1 MSRTIEENV
10 VVLKFDQED
19 FQSNV
24 EKAVG
29 VLDKLSNAIDK
40 SSSGNSLKSINTAI
54 KNVDFDSMSKG
65 IDNISSKFGVLGAV
79 GQAAISKLTQTTM
92 DKVGSILTSVP
103 NKIFKGGLTR
113 ALNLQQAEYQVK
125 ALGFTWKS
133 TMKSMEGETK
143 DVFTAVD
150 RAVTGTAY
158 SLDQA
163 AMTASQIL
171 ASNPSLSL
179 EDLEMHLKRISGV
192 AAMTG
197 REYSEIGYIFAQ
209 VSGQGR
215 LMGDQLMQLSYK
227 GLNVAAD
234 IAKYLNSNKEA
245 FDKVISKESVSRLQK
260 LGIQS
265 KVTEGQIRE
274 LVSDGVIDFETFSAA
289 TEHYMSSAFGANE
302 LYTGSLANLN
312 AALARLGEKL
322 ETNKIEN
329 LTRIFNALRPLINTI
344 SERLNPV
351 INLINKASDA
361 ITGKFVK
368 AINWVNKALGGVVD
382 NGKADKVSKI
392 IENVSNKTKKSS
404 DTIEKAASKLRLTQ
418 KEYDAVWDIWN
429 YGTYGTGEKRKKSLE
444 DLGMSYKNV
453 QDYINE
459 FYKVGFDKSKVDYEI
474 IDNTK
479 KKNKELKKEG
489 QNLKKTNTA
498 AHTSLKTLEF
508 LNGELTPM
516 QKLLHG
522 ISSALI
528 VVRNGFD
535 SFKIV
540 TKSFFTILK
549 TIGQKLFGS
558 LANKIL
564 SLGDY
569 LVLTSFRFKDFIK
582 EFSTKAIDKFDS
594 TVLPGMIS
602 GLRLFIGWIQKA
614 SDSVVNFFKTNTK
627 LKEAANGFQ
636 NIFSGLFTI
645 IKNIF
650 GNIKGLLNSIK
661 TEDRFSEFREKASG
675 LVDILK
681 KLGTGVLDTVVDGI
695 VALGDAIQ
703 NASKGNALTAIVQLL
718 TKLFD
723 GIKNLGSSVSG
734 AKGSISTFN
743 SLITGTGASLTALG
757 EGINNQPASKGNNT
771 FDKLSEFFKSITEA
785 FNTKNIDGEKIAKI
799 GLYIAGI
806 IGTLKLTKS
815 MTQQG
820 NGVTKSLSGMI
831 DSFAGIFKSF
841 GSIFTSTSTT
851 ITKLG
856 SLFDEIGNLS
866 KTIQTRV
873 KLESFKMIALSV
885 GIIAGAIVAIS
896 LIPAERLM
904 PSVIAVGTLVGLLCG
919 TLIYLTKQSSA
930 LDGPKLQ
937 ALGLSLAG
945 VGAGILLLALACKT
959 FAGINGDNL
968 FKAGAAIV
976 TFMGMMAIVSK
987 AAGSMAKSGF
997 AFIGM
1002 ALAVDILLK
1011 TCLLIAAIP
1020 ETTMIKGALG
1030 VLSLVTILAL
1040 ACRIAGN
1047 NAFNGVGLLGLSA
1060 AVATLIPTII
1070 VLAFLPWPMILK
1082 GVAALDLVLLSLIMS
1097 VKSMDGINAKSL
1109 LSLGVLAGVIAEISM
1124 ALMVLSIIPVK
1135 RLLSAATALS
1145 GVMLAIG
1152 ESTKLAKG
1160 AMKGALGMSAV
1171 MLIVGGM
1178 VIAISKTNPKAAIKI
1193 ASSLSALIL
1202 SLGISMKLLSTI
1214 PDPKGILIA
1223 CGALLAGIASIGLV
1237 IAALYELTKHKLI
1250 SGKIL
1255 DKTATI
1261 TAKIGSVIG
1270 SFFGGINK
1278 GYVDSSS
1285 KKSKSLA
1292 KGLKDFTDS
1301 VVPFV
1306 KSVKDLD
1313 VKDLSKIKDITDAMH
1328 DVFDIGRETVDTS
1341 NFTTFGESLE
1351 PFLNSYKEF
1360 AKSVKKIDEDTVK
1373 KTKLVSDTIKVL
1385 AGIKFSNEGGTLQDF
1400 TGSNNIANFAKEL
1413 SEAIKPLGEFYSSI
1427 QSEGGALSNPPSK
1440 EQIQAITTGFNLLI
1454 KAQNKLPKTNGT
1466 MQQITGEKNLAD
1478 FASKMASMVKPLGE
1492 FYTAIQSEGGALSNP
1507 PSEEQI
1513 QAITTGLNL
1522 LIKCQNGMETDG
1534 GLKSFIFG
1542 WKDLGSF
1549 VRGLNGLAP
1558 DLGEF
1563 FTTVKG
1569 FEGNIPVERIKNIS
1583 IALQAMIDLQN
1594 GMETDG
1600 GLKSFIFGWK
1610 DLGSFV
1616 RGLKRLAPN
1625 LGEFF
1630 TTVKGI
1636 KGDIPVE
1643 RIKNI
1648 SIALQYLV
1656 DLQKTL
1662 PKEGGLFTKNQDIS
1676 QFGQDVQDL
1685 GEAVKEY
1692 VKSLKGIEISDI
1704 ENANKVVEAAF
1715 KMVKTFNK
1723 NTSIGTTKNNK
1734 TNKTVTTPQI
1744 GASLNGK
1751 NSVIST
1757 IQSFAKNIKAID
1769 TESMG
1774 KKSADIKKAING
1786 LNKAIEGS
1794 IKLKGAK
1801 LTGEGSLVQT
1811 IRQFV
1816 KAVSSIDLSGI
1827 SKKSSA
1833 ISQAISE
1840 LNKAVSSGSKSIKT
1854 SDYSKIG
1861 EKLGTGLANGIKSK
1875 TKNVKSAVKSL
1886 VNSAKKS
1893 VTSLKGPFKSAAS
1906 GAGSAFVK
1914 GLKGYV
1920 SAAKAQGKAIGS
1932 SAKSGLT
1939 GQNIK
1944 GRYKDA
1950 GNNAGKGL
1958 VNGINSWGGKA
1969 YNAGQYLG
1977 RQANKGLKATLKIAS
1992 PSKVFTRDGEYVG
2005 EGFVNGIKNYALK
2018 VYKAGVELATN
2029 AITGTAS
2036 VSSDIFDDLKDPVIR
2051 PVLDLSNVQ
2060 NGVNSIDNMFA
2071 RNQAMSINARM
2082 NNAKQSEVTNAD
2094 VVRAINS
2101 LNSKIDGS
2109 PRTVTNINGITY
2121 DDGSNIVDAVET
2133 LVHAVKIEGRV

>member
-40 SSSGNSLKSINTAI
+40 SSSSNSLKSINTAI

-312 AALARLGEKL
+312 AALARLGEKI

-382 NGKADKVSKI
+382 NGKVDKVSKI
-392 IENVSNKTKKSS
+392 IENVSNKTKKTS
-404 DTIEKAASKLRLTQ
+404 DNIEKAASKLRLTQ

-489 QNLKKTNTA
+489 QNLKKTNTV

-594 TVLPGMIS
+594 TILPGMIS
-602 GLRLFIGWIQKA
+602 GLRSFIGWIQNA

-820 NGVTKSLSGMI
+820 NSVTKSLSGMI

-1020 ETTMIKGALG
+1020 ETTMVKGALG

-1360 AKSVKKIDEDTVK
+1360 AKSVKNIDEDTVN

-1385 AGIKFSNEGGTLQDF
+1385 AGIKFQGEGGTLQDF
-1400 TGSNNIANFAKEL
+1400 TGSNNIANFANEL
-1413 SEAIKPLGEFYSSI
+1413 SEAIKPLGEFYSAI

-1440 EQIQAITTGFNLLI
+1440 EQIQAITTGLNLLI

-1478 FASKMASMVKPLGE
+1478 FASKMASMVKPLGD
-1492 FYTAIQSEGGALSNP
+1492 FYSAIQSEGGALSNP
-1507 PSEEQI
+1507 PSKEQI

-1549 VRGLNGLAP
+1549 VRGLKRLAP

-1569 FEGNIPVERIKNIS
+1569 FEGKIPVKRIENIS
-1583 IALQAMIDLQN
+1583 IALKAMIDLQN

-1616 RGLKRLAPN
+1616 RGLKRLAPD

-1630 TTVKGI
+1630 TTVKGFEG
-1636 KGDIPVE
+1636 KIPVE
-1643 RIKNI
+1643 RTKNI
-1648 SIALQYLV
+1648 SIALKYLV
-1656 DLQKTL
+1656 NLQKTL
-1662 PKEGGLFTKNQDIS
+1662 PKEGGLFTKGQNIS
-1676 QFGQDVQDL
+1676 QFGKDVQAL

-1692 VKSLKGIEISDI
+1692 VKSLKGIEIADI
-1704 ENANKVVEAAF
+1704 ENANKVVKAAF
-1715 KMVKTFNK
+1715 KMVKTFNE
-1723 NTSIGTTKNNK
+1723 NTSTGITKTNK
-1734 TNKTVTTPQI
+1734 TNKTVTTQQM

-1751 NSVIST
+1751 NSVISV

-1786 LNKAIEGS
+1786 LNNAIEGS

-1816 KAVSSIDLSGI
+1816 KAVSNIDLSGI

-1914 GLKGYV
+1914 GLKRYV

-1932 SAKSGLT
+1932 NAKSGLT

-1944 GRYKDA
+1944 GRYRDA

-1969 YNAGQYLG
+1969 YAAGQYLG

-2101 LNSKIDGS
+2101 LNNKIDGS

>member
-29 VLDKLSNAIDK
+29 VLDKLSNSIDK

-312 AALARLGEKL
+312 AALARLGEKI

-361 ITGKFVK
+361 ITGKLVK

-382 NGKADKVSKI
+382 NGKVDKVSKI

-459 FYKVGFDKSKVDYEI
+459 FYRVGFDKSKVDYEI

-489 QNLKKTNTA
+489 HNLKKTNTA

-564 SLGDY
+564 LLGDY

-594 TVLPGMIS
+594 TILPGMIS
-602 GLRLFIGWIQKA
+602 GLRSFIGWIQKA

-661 TEDRFSEFREKASG
+661 TEDRFSDFRKKASG

-799 GLYIAGI
+799 GLYVAGI

-866 KTIQTRV
+866 KAIQTRV

-1020 ETTMIKGALG
+1020 ETTMVKGALG

-1135 RLLSAATALS
+1135 RLLSAAIALS

-1152 ESTKLAKG
+1152 ESTKLANG

-1202 SLGISMKLLSTI
+1202 SLGVSMKLLSTI

-1237 IAALYELTKHKLI
+1237 IAALYQLTKHKLI

-1351 PFLNSYKEF
+1351 PFLNSYKKF
-1360 AKSVKKIDEDTVK
+1360 AKSVKNIDEDTVE

-1385 AGIKFSNEGGTLQDF
+1385 AGIKFQGEGGTLQDF
-1400 TGSNNIANFAKEL
+1400 TGSNNIANFSKEL
-1413 SEAIKPLGEFYSSI
+1413 SEAIKPLGDFYSAI
-1427 QSEGGALSNPPSK
+1427 QNEGGALSNPPSK

-1466 MQQITGEKNLAD
+1466 IQQITGEKNLAD

-1513 QAITTGLNL
+1513 QAITAGLNL

-1549 VRGLNGLAP
+1549 VIGLKRLAP

-1583 IALQAMIDLQN
+1583 IALKAMIDLQN

-1616 RGLKRLAPN
+1616 RGLKKLAPN

-1630 TTVKGI
+1630 EKVNTI
-1636 KGDIPVE
+1636 KEVPYE
-1643 RIKNI
+1643 KTQQ
-1648 SIALQYLV
+1648 IATALKYLV
-1656 DLQKTL
+1656 NLQKTL
-1662 PKEGGLFTKNQDIS
+1662 PKKGGLFTKNQDIS

-1692 VKSLKGIEISDI
+1692 VKSLKGIEITDI

-1715 KMVKTFNK
+1715 KMVKTFNEK
-1723 NTSIGTTKNNK
+1723 TSTGITK

-1794 IKLKGAK
+1794 IKLEGAK

-1875 TKNVKSAVKSL
+1875 TGKVKSAVKSL

-1969 YNAGQYLG
+1969 YSAGQYLG

>member
-29 VLDKLSNAIDK
+29 VLDKLSNSIDK

-312 AALARLGEKL
+312 AALARLGEKI

-361 ITGKFVK
+361 ITGKLVK

-382 NGKADKVSKI
+382 NGKVDKVSKI

-459 FYKVGFDKSKVDYEI
+459 FYRVGFDKSKVDYEI

-564 SLGDY
+564 LLGDY

-594 TVLPGMIS
+594 TILPGMIS
-602 GLRLFIGWIQKA
+602 GLRSFIGWIQKA

-661 TEDRFSEFREKASG
+661 TEDRFSDFREKASG

-799 GLYIAGI
+799 GLYVAGI

-1020 ETTMIKGALG
+1020 ETTMVKGALG

-1152 ESTKLAKG
+1152 ESTKLANG

-1237 IAALYELTKHKLI
+1237 IAALYQLTKHKLI

-1351 PFLNSYKEF
+1351 PFLNSYKKF
-1360 AKSVKKIDEDTVK
+1360 AKSVKNIDEDTVE

-1385 AGIKFSNEGGTLQDF
+1385 AGIKFQGEGGTLQDF
-1400 TGSNNIANFAKEL
+1400 TGSNNIANFSKEL
-1413 SEAIKPLGEFYSSI
+1413 SEAI
-1427 QSEGGALSNPPSK
+1427 
-1440 EQIQAITTGFNLLI
+1440 
-1454 KAQNKLPKTNGT
+1454 
-1466 MQQITGEKNLAD
+1466 
-1478 FASKMASMVKPLGE
+1478 KPLGE

-1507 PSEEQI
+1507 PSKEQI

-1534 GLKSFIFG
+1534 GLKSFVFG

-1549 VRGLNGLAP
+1549 VRGLNKLAP

-1563 FTTVKG
+1563 FATVKG
-1569 FEGNIPVERIKNIS
+1569 FEGNIPLKRIENIS
-1583 IALQAMIDLQN
+1583 IALKAMIDLQN
-1594 GMETDG
+1594 S
-1600 GLKSFIFGWK
+1600 LPKFSVFGF
-1610 DLGSFV
+1610 L
-1616 RGLKRLAPN
+1616 
-1625 LGEFF
+1625 F
-1630 TTVKGI
+1630 TGI
-1636 KGDIPVE
+1636 KSLGILAMDLIAITPSLVAFFKKVNSIDKIPYE
-1643 RIKNI
+1643 KTQQ
-1648 SIALQYLV
+1648 IATALKYLV
-1656 DLQKTL
+1656 NLQKAL
-1662 PKEGGLFTKNQDIS
+1662 PKKGGLFTKDQNIS
-1676 QFGQDVQDL
+1676 QFGQDVQEL

-1692 VKSLKGIEISDI
+1692 VKSLKGIEITDI

-1715 KMVKTFNK
+1715 KMVKTFNESMS
-1723 NTSIGTTKNNK
+1723 TGTTK
-1734 TNKTVTTPQI
+1734 TNKTVKTQQM

-1751 NSVIST
+1751 NSVISV

-1794 IKLKGAK
+1794 IELKGAK

-1875 TKNVKSAVKSL
+1875 TGNVKSAVKSL

-1893 VTSLKGPFKSAAS
+1893 VSSLKGPFKSAAS

-1958 VNGINSWGGKA
+1958 VNGIRSWGGRA
-1969 YNAGQYLG
+1969 YDAGQYLG

-2094 VVRAINS
+2094 VVRAINN

>member
-29 VLDKLSNAIDK
+29 VLDKLSNSIDK

-312 AALARLGEKL
+312 AALARLGEKI

-361 ITGKFVK
+361 ITGKLVK

-382 NGKADKVSKI
+382 NGKVDKVSKI

-459 FYKVGFDKSKVDYEI
+459 FYRVGFDKSKVDYEI

-564 SLGDY
+564 LLGDY

-594 TVLPGMIS
+594 TILPGMIS
-602 GLRLFIGWIQKA
+602 GLRSFIGWIQKA

-661 TEDRFSEFREKASG
+661 TEDRFSDFREKASG

-799 GLYIAGI
+799 GLYVAGI

-866 KTIQTRV
+866 KAIQTRV

-1020 ETTMIKGALG
+1020 ETTMVKGALG

-1135 RLLSAATALS
+1135 RLLSAAIALS

-1152 ESTKLAKG
+1152 ESTKLANG

-1202 SLGISMKLLSTI
+1202 SLGVSMKLLSTI

-1351 PFLNSYKEF
+1351 PFLNSYKKF
-1360 AKSVKKIDEDTVK
+1360 AKSVKNIDEDTVE

-1385 AGIKFSNEGGTLQDF
+1385 AGIKFQGEGGTLQDF
-1400 TGSNNIANFAKEL
+1400 TGSNNIANFSKEL
-1413 SEAIKPLGEFYSSI
+1413 SEAIKPLGEFYTAI

-1466 MQQITGEKNLAD
+1466 IQQITGEKNLAD

-1549 VRGLNGLAP
+1549 VIGLKRLAP

-1616 RGLKRLAPN
+1616 RGLKKLAPN

-1630 TTVKGI
+1630 EKVNNI
-1636 KGDIPVE
+1636 KEVPYE
-1643 RIKNI
+1643 KTQQ
-1648 SIALQYLV
+1648 IATALKYLV
-1656 DLQKTL
+1656 NLQKTL
-1662 PKEGGLFTKNQDIS
+1662 PKKGGLFTKNQDIS

-1692 VKSLKGIEISDI
+1692 VKSLKGIEITDI

-1715 KMVKTFNK
+1715 KMVKTFNESMS
-1723 NTSIGTTKNNK
+1723 TGTTK
-1734 TNKTVTTPQI
+1734 TNKTVKTQQM

-1751 NSVIST
+1751 NSVISV

-1794 IKLKGAK
+1794 IELKGAK

-1875 TKNVKSAVKSL
+1875 TGKVKSAVKSL

-1969 YNAGQYLG
+1969 YSAGQYLG

>member
-29 VLDKLSNAIDK
+29 VLDKLSNSIDK

-312 AALARLGEKL
+312 AALARLGEKI

-329 LTRIFNALRPLINTI
+329 LTKIFNALRPLINTI

-361 ITGKFVK
+361 ITGKLVK

-382 NGKADKVSKI
+382 NGKVDKVSKI

-459 FYKVGFDKSKVDYEI
+459 FYRVGFDKSKVDYEI

-564 SLGDY
+564 LLGDY

-594 TVLPGMIS
+594 TILPGMIS
-602 GLRLFIGWIQKA
+602 GLRSFIGWIQKA

-661 TEDRFSEFREKASG
+661 TEDRFSDFREKASG

-799 GLYIAGI
+799 GLYVAGI

-1020 ETTMIKGALG
+1020 ETTMVKGALG

-1135 RLLSAATALS
+1135 RLLSAAIALS

-1152 ESTKLAKG
+1152 ESTKLANG

-1202 SLGISMKLLSTI
+1202 SLGVSMKLLSTI

-1237 IAALYELTKHKLI
+1237 IAALYQLTKHKLI

-1351 PFLNSYKEF
+1351 PFLNSYKKF
-1360 AKSVKKIDEDTVK
+1360 AKSVKNIDEDTVE

-1385 AGIKFSNEGGTLQDF
+1385 AGIKFQGEGGTLQDF
-1400 TGSNNIANFAKEL
+1400 TGSNNIANFSKEL
-1413 SEAIKPLGEFYSSI
+1413 SEAIKPLGDFYSAI
-1427 QSEGGALSNPPSK
+1427 QNEGGALSNPPSK

-1466 MQQITGEKNLAD
+1466 IQQITGEKNLAD

-1513 QAITTGLNL
+1513 QAITAGLNL

-1549 VRGLNGLAP
+1549 VG
-1558 DLGEF
+1558 
-1563 FTTVKG
+1563 
-1569 FEGNIPVERIKNIS
+1569 
-1583 IALQAMIDLQN
+1583 
-1594 GMETDG
+1594 
-1600 GLKSFIFGWK
+1600 
-1610 DLGSFV
+1610 
-1616 RGLKRLAPN
+1616 GLKRLAPN

-1630 TTVKGI
+1630 EKVNNI
-1636 KGDIPVE
+1636 KEVPYE
-1643 RIKNI
+1643 KTQQ
-1648 SIALQYLV
+1648 IATALKYLV
-1656 DLQKTL
+1656 NLQKTL
-1662 PKEGGLFTKNQDIS
+1662 PKKGGLFTKNQDIS

-1692 VKSLKGIEISDI
+1692 VKSLKGIEITDI

-1715 KMVKTFNK
+1715 KMVKTFNESMS
-1723 NTSIGTTKNNK
+1723 TGTTK
-1734 TNKTVTTPQI
+1734 TNKTVKTQQM

-1751 NSVIST
+1751 NSVISV

-1794 IKLKGAK
+1794 IELKGAK

-1875 TKNVKSAVKSL
+1875 TGKVKSAVKSL

-1969 YNAGQYLG
+1969 YSAGQYLG

-2094 VVRAINS
+2094 VVRAINN

>member
-351 INLINKASDA
+351 INLINKASNA
-361 ITGKFVK
+361 ITDKFVK

-382 NGKADKVSKI
+382 NGKVDKVSKI

-1360 AKSVKKIDEDTVK
+1360 AKSVKKIDEDTVN

-1522 LIKCQNGMETDG
+1522 LIKC
-1534 GLKSFIFG
+1534 
-1542 WKDLGSF
+1542 
-1549 VRGLNGLAP
+1549 
-1558 DLGEF
+1558 
-1563 FTTVKG
+1563 
-1569 FEGNIPVERIKNIS
+1569 
-1583 IALQAMIDLQN
+1583 QN

>member
-382 NGKADKVSKI
+382 NGKVDKVSKI

-569 LVLTSFRFKDFIK
+569 LVLTSFHFKDFIK

-1360 AKSVKKIDEDTVK
+1360 AKSVKKIDEDTVN

-1413 SEAIKPLGEFYSSI
+1413 SEAIEPLGEFYSAI

-1478 FASKMASMVKPLGE
+1478 FASKMASMVEPLGA

>member
-1413 SEAIKPLGEFYSSI
+1413 SEAIEPLGEFYSAI

-1478 FASKMASMVKPLGE
+1478 FASKMASMVEPLGE

-1549 VRGLNGLAP
+1549 VRGLNGLAS

>member
-312 AALARLGEKL
+312 AALARLGEKI

-382 NGKADKVSKI
+382 NGKVDKVSKI

-444 DLGMSYKNV
+444 DLGLSYKNV

-594 TVLPGMIS
+594 TILPGMIS
-602 GLRLFIGWIQKA
+602 GLRSFIGWIQKA

-820 NGVTKSLSGMI
+820 NSVTKSLSGMI

-1020 ETTMIKGALG
+1020 ETTMVKGALG

-1135 RLLSAATALS
+1135 RLLSAAIALS

-1152 ESTKLAKG
+1152 ESTKLANG

-1328 DVFDIGRETVDTS
+1328 NVFDIGRETVDTS

-1351 PFLNSYKEF
+1351 PFLNSYKKF
-1360 AKSVKKIDEDTVK
+1360 AKSVKNIDEDTVE

-1385 AGIKFSNEGGTLQDF
+1385 AGIKFQGEGGTLQDF
-1400 TGSNNIANFAKEL
+1400 TGSNNIANFANEL
-1413 SEAIKPLGEFYSSI
+1413 SEAIKPLGEFYSAI

-1440 EQIQAITTGFNLLI
+1440 EQIQAITNGFNILI

-1466 MQQITGEKNLAD
+1466 IQQITGEKNLAD

-1507 PSEEQI
+1507 PSKEQI
-1513 QAITTGLNL
+1513 TAITTGLNL

-1549 VRGLNGLAP
+1549 VRGLKRLAP
-1558 DLGEF
+1558 DLSEF

-1569 FEGNIPVERIKNIS
+1569 FEGNIPVESTKNIS
-1583 IALQAMIDLQN
+1583 IAL
-1594 GMETDG
+1594 
-1600 GLKSFIFGWK
+1600 K
-1610 DLGSFV
+1610 
-1616 RGLKRLAPN
+1616 
-1625 LGEFF
+1625 
-1630 TTVKGI
+1630 
-1636 KGDIPVE
+1636 
-1643 RIKNI
+1643 
-1648 SIALQYLV
+1648 YLV
-1656 DLQKTL
+1656 NLQKTL
-1662 PKEGGLFTKNQDIS
+1662 PKEGGLFTKGQNIS
-1676 QFGQDVQDL
+1676 QFGKDVQDL

-1715 KMVKTFNK
+1715 KMVKTFNE
-1723 NTSIGTTKNNK
+1723 NTSIGITK
-1734 TNKTVTTPQI
+1734 TNKTVTTQQM

-1794 IKLKGAK
+1794 IELKGAK

-1944 GRYKDA
+1944 GRYTDA
-1950 GNNAGKGL
+1950 GSNAGRGL

-1969 YNAGQYLG
+1969 YSAGQYLG

>member
-227 GLNVAAD
+227 GLNVASD

-312 AALARLGEKL
+312 AALARLGEKI

-382 NGKADKVSKI
+382 NGKVDKVSKI

-444 DLGMSYKNV
+444 ALGMSYKNV

-549 TIGQKLFGS
+549 NIGQKLFGS

-564 SLGDY
+564 LLGDY

-594 TVLPGMIS
+594 TILPGMIS
-602 GLRLFIGWIQKA
+602 GLRSFIGWIQKA

-661 TEDRFSEFREKASG
+661 TEDRFSDFREKASG

-757 EGINNQPASKGNNT
+757 EGLNNQPASKGNNT

-799 GLYIAGI
+799 GLYVAGI

-1020 ETTMIKGALG
+1020 ETAMVKGALG

-1160 AMKGALGMSAV
+1160 AIKGALGMSAV

-1237 IAALYELTKHKLI
+1237 IAALYQLTKHKLI

-1360 AKSVKKIDEDTVK
+1360 AKSVKNIDEDTVE

-1385 AGIKFSNEGGTLQDF
+1385 AGIKFQGEGGTLQDF
-1400 TGSNNIANFAKEL
+1400 TGSNNIANFANEL
-1413 SEAIKPLGEFYSSI
+1413 SEAIKPLGEFYSAI

-1440 EQIQAITTGFNLLI
+1440 EQIQAITNGLNLLI

-1478 FASKMASMVKPLGE
+1478 FASKMASMVEPLGD
-1492 FYTAIQSEGGALSNP
+1492 FYSAIQSEGGALSNP
-1507 PSEEQI
+1507 PSKDQI
-1513 QAITTGLNL
+1513 TAITTGLNL

-1534 GLKSFIFG
+1534 GFKSVI
-1542 WKDLGSF
+1542 L
-1549 VRGLNGLAP
+1549 
-1558 DLGEF
+1558 
-1563 FTTVKG
+1563 
-1569 FEGNIPVERIKNIS
+1569 
-1583 IALQAMIDLQN
+1583 
-1594 GMETDG
+1594 
-1600 GLKSFIFGWK
+1600 GWK

-1630 TTVKGI
+1630 EKVNNI
-1636 KGDIPVE
+1636 KEVPYE
-1643 RIKNI
+1643 KTKQ
-1648 SIALQYLV
+1648 IATALKYLV
-1656 DLQKTL
+1656 NLQKTL
-1662 PKEGGLFTKNQDIS
+1662 PKKGGLFTKNQDIS
-1676 QFGQDVQDL
+1676 QFGEDVKDL

-1715 KMVKTFNK
+1715 KMVKTFNESMS
-1723 NTSIGTTKNNK
+1723 TGTTK
-1734 TNKTVTTPQI
+1734 TNKTVKTQQM

-1751 NSVIST
+1751 NSVISV

-1816 KAVSSIDLSGI
+1816 KAVSNIDLSGI

-1854 SDYSKIG
+1854 SDYSNIG
-1861 EKLGTGLANGIKSK
+1861 KKLGTGLANGIKSK
-1875 TKNVKSAVKSL
+1875 TGNVKSAVKSL

-1914 GLKGYV
+1914 GLKRYV

-1944 GRYKDA
+1944 GRYTDA
-1950 GNNAGKGL
+1950 GNNAGRGL

-1969 YNAGQYLG
+1969 YNAGRYLG

-1992 PSKVFTRDGEYVG
+1992 PSIVFTRDGEYVG

>member
-569 LVLTSFRFKDFIK
+569 LVLTSFHFKDFIK

-1360 AKSVKKIDEDTVK
+1360 AKSVKNIDEDTVN

-1413 SEAIKPLGEFYSSI
+1413 SEAIEPLGEFYSAI

>member
-29 VLDKLSNAIDK
+29 VLDKLSNSIDK

-329 LTRIFNALRPLINTI
+329 LTKIFNALRPLINTI

-361 ITGKFVK
+361 ITGKLVK

-382 NGKADKVSKI
+382 NGKVDKVSKI

-444 DLGMSYKNV
+444 ALGMSYKNV

-459 FYKVGFDKSKVDYEI
+459 FYRVGFDKSKVDYEI

-549 TIGQKLFGS
+549 NIGQKLFGS

-564 SLGDY
+564 LLGDY

-594 TVLPGMIS
+594 TILPGMIS
-602 GLRLFIGWIQKA
+602 GLRSFIGWIQKA

-636 NIFSGLFTI
+636 NIFSGLFAI

-650 GNIKGLLNSIK
+650 GNIKELLNSIK

-734 AKGSISTFN
+734 AKGSINTFN

-757 EGINNQPASKGNNT
+757 EGLNNQPASKGNNT

-866 KTIQTRV
+866 KAIQTRV

-1020 ETTMIKGALG
+1020 ETTMVKGALG

-1135 RLLSAATALS
+1135 RLLSAAIALS
-1145 GVMLAIG
+1145 GVMVAIG
-1152 ESTKLAKG
+1152 ESTKLANG

-1237 IAALYELTKHKLI
+1237 IAALYQLTKHKLI

-1351 PFLNSYKEF
+1351 PFLNSYKKF
-1360 AKSVKKIDEDTVK
+1360 AKSVKNIDEDTVE

-1385 AGIKFSNEGGTLQDF
+1385 AGIKFQGEGGTLQDF
-1400 TGSNNIANFAKEL
+1400 TGSNNIANFANEL
-1413 SEAIKPLGEFYSSI
+1413 SEAVKPLGDFYSAI

-1478 FASKMASMVKPLGE
+1478 FVSKMASMVEPLGE
-1492 FYTAIQSEGGALSNP
+1492 FYSSIQSEGGALSNP
-1507 PSEEQI
+1507 PSKDQI
-1513 QAITTGLNL
+1513 TAITTGLNL

-1534 GLKSFIFG
+1534 GFKSVV
-1542 WKDLGSF
+1542 L
-1549 VRGLNGLAP
+1549 
-1558 DLGEF
+1558 
-1563 FTTVKG
+1563 
-1569 FEGNIPVERIKNIS
+1569 
-1583 IALQAMIDLQN
+1583 
-1594 GMETDG
+1594 
-1600 GLKSFIFGWK
+1600 GWK

-1616 RGLKRLAPN
+1616 RGLKRLAPD

-1630 TTVKGI
+1630 TTI
-1636 KGDIPVE
+1636 KGFEGEIPLK

-1648 SIALQYLV
+1648 SIALKAMIDLQNSLPKFSVFGFLFTGIKSLSMLTYELIGMTPSLIEFFGKVKTIKEVPCEKTKDIATALQYLV
-1656 DLQKTL
+1656 KLQKAL
-1662 PKEGGLFTKNQDIS
+1662 PKKGGLFTKDQNIS
-1676 QFGQDVQDL
+1676 QFGKDVQDL

-1692 VKSLKGIEISDI
+1692 VKSLKGIEITDI

-1723 NTSIGTTKNNK
+1723 NTSTGTTKNNK

-1969 YNAGQYLG
+1969 YSAGQYLG

>member
-29 VLDKLSNAIDK
+29 VLDKLSNSIDK

-312 AALARLGEKL
+312 AALARLGEKI

-329 LTRIFNALRPLINTI
+329 LTKIFNALRPLINTI

-361 ITGKFVK
+361 ITGKLVK

-382 NGKADKVSKI
+382 NGKVDKVSKI

-459 FYKVGFDKSKVDYEI
+459 FYRVGFDKSKVDYEI

-564 SLGDY
+564 LLGDY

-594 TVLPGMIS
+594 TILPGMIS
-602 GLRLFIGWIQKA
+602 GLRSFIGWIQKA

-661 TEDRFSEFREKASG
+661 TEDRFSDFREKASG

-799 GLYIAGI
+799 GLYVAGI

-866 KTIQTRV
+866 KAIQTRV

-1020 ETTMIKGALG
+1020 ETTMVKGALG

-1135 RLLSAATALS
+1135 RLLSAAIALS

-1152 ESTKLAKG
+1152 ESTKLANG

-1202 SLGISMKLLSTI
+1202 SLGVSMKLLSTI

-1351 PFLNSYKEF
+1351 PFLNSYKKF
-1360 AKSVKKIDEDTVK
+1360 AKSVKNIDEDTVE

-1385 AGIKFSNEGGTLQDF
+1385 AGIKFQGEGGTLQDF
-1400 TGSNNIANFAKEL
+1400 TGSNNIANFSKEL
-1413 SEAIKPLGEFYSSI
+1413 SEAIKPLGEFYTAI

-1466 MQQITGEKNLAD
+1466 IQQITGEKNLAD

-1513 QAITTGLNL
+1513 QAITAGLNL

-1549 VRGLNGLAP
+1549 VRGLKKLAP

-1583 IALQAMIDLQN
+1583 IALKAMIDLQN

-1616 RGLKRLAPN
+1616 RGLKKLAPN

-1630 TTVKGI
+1630 EKVNTI
-1636 KGDIPVE
+1636 KEVPYE
-1643 RIKNI
+1643 KTQQ
-1648 SIALQYLV
+1648 IATALKYLV
-1656 DLQKTL
+1656 NLQKTL
-1662 PKEGGLFTKNQDIS
+1662 PKKGGLFTKNQDIS

-1692 VKSLKGIEISDI
+1692 VKSLKGIEITDI

-1715 KMVKTFNK
+1715 KMVKTFNEK
-1723 NTSIGTTKNNK
+1723 TSTGITK

-1794 IKLKGAK
+1794 IKLEGAK

-1875 TKNVKSAVKSL
+1875 TGKVKSAVKSL

-1969 YNAGQYLG
+1969 YSAGQYLG

>member
-29 VLDKLSNAIDK
+29 VLDKLSNSIDK

-312 AALARLGEKL
+312 AALARLGEKI

-361 ITGKFVK
+361 ITGKLVK

-382 NGKADKVSKI
+382 NGKVDKVSKI

-459 FYKVGFDKSKVDYEI
+459 FYRVGFDKSKVDYEI

-564 SLGDY
+564 LLGDY

-594 TVLPGMIS
+594 TILPGMIS
-602 GLRLFIGWIQKA
+602 GLRSFIGWIQKA

-661 TEDRFSEFREKASG
+661 TEDRFSDFREKASG

-799 GLYIAGI
+799 GLYVAGI

-866 KTIQTRV
+866 KAIQTRV

-1020 ETTMIKGALG
+1020 ETTMVKGALG

-1135 RLLSAATALS
+1135 RLLSAAIALS

-1152 ESTKLAKG
+1152 ESTKLANG

-1202 SLGISMKLLSTI
+1202 SLGVSMKLLSTI

-1351 PFLNSYKEF
+1351 PFLNSYKKF
-1360 AKSVKKIDEDTVK
+1360 AKSVKNIDEDTVE

-1385 AGIKFSNEGGTLQDF
+1385 AGIKFQGEGGTLQDF
-1400 TGSNNIANFAKEL
+1400 TGSNNIANFSKEL
-1413 SEAIKPLGEFYSSI
+1413 SEAIKPLGEFYTAI

-1466 MQQITGEKNLAD
+1466 IQQITGEKNLAD

-1549 VRGLNGLAP
+1549 VRGLKKLAP

-1616 RGLKRLAPN
+1616 RGLKKLAPN

-1630 TTVKGI
+1630 EKVNNI
-1636 KGDIPVE
+1636 KEVPYE
-1643 RIKNI
+1643 KTQQ
-1648 SIALQYLV
+1648 IATALKYLV
-1656 DLQKTL
+1656 NLQKTL
-1662 PKEGGLFTKNQDIS
+1662 PKKGGLFTKNQDIS

-1692 VKSLKGIEISDI
+1692 VKSLKGIEITDI

-1715 KMVKTFNK
+1715 KMVKTFNESMS
-1723 NTSIGTTKNNK
+1723 TGTTK
-1734 TNKTVTTPQI
+1734 TNKTVKTQQM

-1751 NSVIST
+1751 NSVISV

-1794 IKLKGAK
+1794 IELKGAK

-1875 TKNVKSAVKSL
+1875 TGKVKSAVKSL

-1969 YNAGQYLG
+1969 YSAGQYLG

-2101 LNSKIDGS
+2101 LNNKIDGS

>member
-29 VLDKLSNAIDK
+29 VLDKLSNSIDK

-312 AALARLGEKL
+312 AALARLGEKI

-329 LTRIFNALRPLINTI
+329 LTKIFNALRPLINTI

-361 ITGKFVK
+361 ITGKLVK

-382 NGKADKVSKI
+382 NGKVDKVSKI

-459 FYKVGFDKSKVDYEI
+459 FYRVGFDKSKVDYEI

-516 QKLLHG
+516 QKILHG

-564 SLGDY
+564 LLGDY

-594 TVLPGMIS
+594 TILPGMIS
-602 GLRLFIGWIQKA
+602 GLRSFIGWIQKA

-661 TEDRFSEFREKASG
+661 TEDRFSDFREKASG

-799 GLYIAGI
+799 GLYVAGI

-866 KTIQTRV
+866 KAIQTRV

-1020 ETTMIKGALG
+1020 ETTMVKGALG

-1135 RLLSAATALS
+1135 RLLSAAIALS

-1152 ESTKLAKG
+1152 ESTKLANG

-1202 SLGISMKLLSTI
+1202 SLGVSMKLLSTI

-1351 PFLNSYKEF
+1351 PFLNSYKKF
-1360 AKSVKKIDEDTVK
+1360 AKSVKNIDEDTVE

-1385 AGIKFSNEGGTLQDF
+1385 AGIKFQGEGGTLQDF
-1400 TGSNNIANFAKEL
+1400 TGSNNIANFSKEL
-1413 SEAIKPLGEFYSSI
+1413 SEAIKPLGEFYTAI

-1466 MQQITGEKNLAD
+1466 IQQITGEKNLAD

-1513 QAITTGLNL
+1513 QAITAGLNL

-1549 VRGLNGLAP
+1549 VRGLKKLAP

-1583 IALQAMIDLQN
+1583 IALKAMIDLQN

-1616 RGLKRLAPN
+1616 RGLKKLAPN

-1630 TTVKGI
+1630 EKVNTI
-1636 KGDIPVE
+1636 KEVPYE
-1643 RIKNI
+1643 KTQQ
-1648 SIALQYLV
+1648 IATALKYLV
-1656 DLQKTL
+1656 NLQKTL
-1662 PKEGGLFTKNQDIS
+1662 PKKGGLFTKNQDIS

-1692 VKSLKGIEISDI
+1692 VKSLKGIEITDI

-1715 KMVKTFNK
+1715 KMVKTFNESMS
-1723 NTSIGTTKNNK
+1723 TGTTK
-1734 TNKTVTTPQI
+1734 TNKTVKTQQM

-1751 NSVIST
+1751 NSVISV

-1794 IKLKGAK
+1794 IELKGAK

-1875 TKNVKSAVKSL
+1875 TGKVKSAVKSL

-1969 YNAGQYLG
+1969 YSAGQYLG

>member
-569 LVLTSFRFKDFIK
+569 LVLTSFHFKDFIK

-1413 SEAIKPLGEFYSSI
+1413 SEAIEPLGEFYSAI

>member
-113 ALNLQQAEYQVK
+113 ALNLQQAEYQIK

-234 IAKYLNSNKEA
+234 IANYLNSNKEA

-382 NGKADKVSKI
+382 NGKVDKVSKI

-489 QNLKKTNTA
+489 QNLKKTNTV

-549 TIGQKLFGS
+549 NIGQKLFGS

-564 SLGDY
+564 LLGDY

-594 TVLPGMIS
+594 TILPGMIS
-602 GLRLFIGWIQKA
+602 GLRSFIGWIQKA

-661 TEDRFSEFREKASG
+661 TEDRFSEFREKASS

-1020 ETTMIKGALG
+1020 DTAMVKGALG
-1030 VLSLVTILAL
+1030 ILSLVTILAL

-1152 ESTKLAKG
+1152 ESTKLANG
-1160 AMKGALGMSAV
+1160 AIKGALGMSAV

-1237 IAALYELTKHKLI
+1237 IAALYQLTKHKLI

-1313 VKDLSKIKDITDAMH
+1313 IKDLSKIKDITDAMH

-1385 AGIKFSNEGGTLQDF
+1385 AGIKFQGEGGALQDF
-1400 TGSNNIANFAKEL
+1400 TGSNNIANFSKEL
-1413 SEAIKPLGEFYSSI
+1413 SQAIKPLGEFYSAI

-1440 EQIQAITTGFNLLI
+1440 EQIQAITTGFNILI

-1478 FASKMASMVKPLGE
+1478 FASKMASMVEPLDE

-1507 PSEEQI
+1507 PSKEQI
-1513 QAITTGLNL
+1513 TAITTGLNL

-1534 GLKSFIFG
+1534 GLKSFVFG

-1549 VRGLNGLAP
+1549 VRGLNKLAP

-1563 FTTVKG
+1563 FATVKG
-1569 FEGNIPVERIKNIS
+1569 FEGNIPVKRIKNIS

-1594 GMETDG
+1594 S
-1600 GLKSFIFGWK
+1600 LPKFSIFGF
-1610 DLGSFV
+1610 L
-1616 RGLKRLAPN
+1616 
-1625 LGEFF
+1625 F
-1630 TTVKGI
+1630 TGI
-1636 KGDIPVE
+1636 KSLGILANDLIA
-1643 RIKNI
+1643 I
-1648 SIALQYLV
+1648 SPSLVTFFEKVNTIEKVPYKKTQHIATALQYLV
-1656 DLQKTL
+1656 NLQKTL
-1662 PKEGGLFTKNQDIS
+1662 PKEGGLFTKDQNIS
-1676 QFGQDVQDL
+1676 QFGKDVQEL
-1685 GEAVKEY
+1685 GEAVQKY
-1692 VKSLKGIEISDI
+1692 VESLKGIEIADI
-1704 ENANKVVEAAF
+1704 ENANKVVKAAF
-1715 KMVKTFNK
+1715 KMVKTFNE
-1723 NTSIGTTKNNK
+1723 NTSTGITKTNK
-1734 TNKTVTTPQI
+1734 TNKTVTTPQM

-1875 TKNVKSAVKSL
+1875 TGKVKSAVKSL

-1958 VNGINSWGGKA
+1958 VNGINSWGRKA
-1969 YNAGQYLG
+1969 YSAGQYLG

>member
-29 VLDKLSNAIDK
+29 VLDKLSNSIDK

-312 AALARLGEKL
+312 AALARLGEKI

-329 LTRIFNALRPLINTI
+329 LTKIFNALRPLINTI

-361 ITGKFVK
+361 ITGKLVK

-382 NGKADKVSKI
+382 NGKVDKVSKI

-459 FYKVGFDKSKVDYEI
+459 FYRVGFDKSKVDYEI

-564 SLGDY
+564 LLGDY

-594 TVLPGMIS
+594 TILPGMIS
-602 GLRLFIGWIQKA
+602 GLRSFIGWIQKA
-614 SDSVVNFFKTNTK
+614 SDSVVNFFKNNTK

-661 TEDRFSEFREKASG
+661 TEDRFSDFREKASG

-799 GLYIAGI
+799 GLYVAGI

-866 KTIQTRV
+866 KAIQTRV

-1020 ETTMIKGALG
+1020 ETTMVKGALG

-1135 RLLSAATALS
+1135 RLLSAAIALS

-1152 ESTKLAKG
+1152 ESTKLANG

-1202 SLGISMKLLSTI
+1202 SLGVSMKLLSTI

-1237 IAALYELTKHKLI
+1237 IAALYQLTKHKLI

-1351 PFLNSYKEF
+1351 PFLNSYKKF
-1360 AKSVKKIDEDTVK
+1360 AKSVKNIDEDTVE

-1385 AGIKFSNEGGTLQDF
+1385 AGIKFQGEGGTLQDF
-1400 TGSNNIANFAKEL
+1400 TGSNNIANFSKEL
-1413 SEAIKPLGEFYSSI
+1413 SEAIKPLGDFYSAI
-1427 QSEGGALSNPPSK
+1427 QNEGGALSNPPSK

-1466 MQQITGEKNLAD
+1466 IQQITGEKNLTD

-1549 VRGLNGLAP
+1549 VRGLKKLAP

-1583 IALQAMIDLQN
+1583 IALKAMIDLQN

-1600 GLKSFIFGWK
+1600 GFKSVILGWK

-1630 TTVKGI
+1630 EKVNTI
-1636 KGDIPVE
+1636 KEVPYE
-1643 RIKNI
+1643 KTQQ
-1648 SIALQYLV
+1648 IATALKYLV
-1656 DLQKTL
+1656 NLQKTL
-1662 PKEGGLFTKNQDIS
+1662 PKKGGLFTKNQDIS

-1692 VKSLKGIEISDI
+1692 VKSLKGIEITDI

-1715 KMVKTFNK
+1715 KMVKTFNESMS
-1723 NTSIGTTKNNK
+1723 TGTTK
-1734 TNKTVTTPQI
+1734 TNKTVKTQQM

-1751 NSVIST
+1751 NSVISV

-1794 IKLKGAK
+1794 IELKGAK

-1875 TKNVKSAVKSL
+1875 TGKVKSAVKSL

-1893 VTSLKGPFKSAAS
+1893 VSSLKGPFKSAAS

-1969 YNAGQYLG
+1969 YSAGQYLG

>member
-569 LVLTSFRFKDFIK
+569 LVLTSFHFKDFIK

-1360 AKSVKKIDEDTVK
+1360 AKSVKNIDEDTVN

>member
-40 SSSGNSLKSINTAI
+40 SSSSNSLKSINTAI

-312 AALARLGEKL
+312 AALARLGEKI

-382 NGKADKVSKI
+382 NGKVDKVSKI
-392 IENVSNKTKKSS
+392 IENVSNKTKKTS
-404 DTIEKAASKLRLTQ
+404 DNIEKAASKLRLTQ

-489 QNLKKTNTA
+489 QNLKKTNTV

-594 TVLPGMIS
+594 TILPGMIS
-602 GLRLFIGWIQKA
+602 GLRSFIGWIQNA

-820 NGVTKSLSGMI
+820 NSVTKSLSGMI

-1020 ETTMIKGALG
+1020 ETTMVKGALG

-1360 AKSVKKIDEDTVK
+1360 AKSVKNIDEDTVN

-1385 AGIKFSNEGGTLQDF
+1385 AGIKFQGEGGTLQDF
-1400 TGSNNIANFAKEL
+1400 TGSNNIANFANEL
-1413 SEAIKPLGEFYSSI
+1413 SEAIKPLGEFYSAI

-1440 EQIQAITTGFNLLI
+1440 EQIQAITTGLNLLI

-1478 FASKMASMVKPLGE
+1478 FASKMASMVKPLGD
-1492 FYTAIQSEGGALSNP
+1492 FYSAIQSEGGALSNP
-1507 PSEEQI
+1507 PSKEQI

-1549 VRGLNGLAP
+1549 VRGLKRLAP

-1569 FEGNIPVERIKNIS
+1569 FEGKIPVERTKNIS
-1583 IALQAMIDLQN
+1583 IAL
-1594 GMETDG
+1594 
-1600 GLKSFIFGWK
+1600 K
-1610 DLGSFV
+1610 
-1616 RGLKRLAPN
+1616 
-1625 LGEFF
+1625 
-1630 TTVKGI
+1630 
-1636 KGDIPVE
+1636 
-1643 RIKNI
+1643 
-1648 SIALQYLV
+1648 YLV
-1656 DLQKTL
+1656 NLQKTL
-1662 PKEGGLFTKNQDIS
+1662 PKEGGLFTKGQNIS
-1676 QFGQDVQDL
+1676 QFGKDVQAL

-1692 VKSLKGIEISDI
+1692 VKSLKGIEIADI
-1704 ENANKVVEAAF
+1704 ENANKVVKAAF
-1715 KMVKTFNK
+1715 KMVKTFNE
-1723 NTSIGTTKNNK
+1723 NTSTGITKTNK
-1734 TNKTVTTPQI
+1734 TNKTVTTQQM

-1751 NSVIST
+1751 NSVISV

-1786 LNKAIEGS
+1786 LNNAIEGS

-1816 KAVSSIDLSGI
+1816 KAVSNIDLSGI

-1914 GLKGYV
+1914 GLKRYV

-1932 SAKSGLT
+1932 NAKSGLT

-1944 GRYKDA
+1944 GRYRDA

-1969 YNAGQYLG
+1969 YAAGQYLG

-2101 LNSKIDGS
+2101 LNNKIDGS

>member
-29 VLDKLSNAIDK
+29 VLDKLSNSIDK

-312 AALARLGEKL
+312 AALARLGEKI

-361 ITGKFVK
+361 ITGKLVK

-382 NGKADKVSKI
+382 NGKVDKVSKI

-459 FYKVGFDKSKVDYEI
+459 FYRVGFDKSKVDYEI

-549 TIGQKLFGS
+549 NIGQKLFGS

-564 SLGDY
+564 LLGDY

-594 TVLPGMIS
+594 TILPGMIS
-602 GLRLFIGWIQKA
+602 GLRSFIGWIQKA

-661 TEDRFSEFREKASG
+661 TEDRFSDFREKASG

-799 GLYIAGI
+799 GLYVAGI

-1020 ETTMIKGALG
+1020 ETTMVKGALG

-1135 RLLSAATALS
+1135 RLLSAAIALS

-1152 ESTKLAKG
+1152 ESTKLANG

-1202 SLGISMKLLSTI
+1202 SLGVSMKLLSTI

-1237 IAALYELTKHKLI
+1237 IAALYQLTKHKLI

-1351 PFLNSYKEF
+1351 PFLNSYKKF
-1360 AKSVKKIDEDTVK
+1360 AKSVKNIDEDTVE

-1385 AGIKFSNEGGTLQDF
+1385 AGIKFQGEGGTLQDF
-1400 TGSNNIANFAKEL
+1400 TGSNNIANFSKEL
-1413 SEAIKPLGEFYSSI
+1413 SEAIKPLGDFYSAI
-1427 QSEGGALSNPPSK
+1427 QNEGGALSNPPSK

-1513 QAITTGLNL
+1513 QAITAGLNL

-1534 GLKSFIFG
+1534 GFKSVILG

-1549 VRGLNGLAP
+1549 VRGLKRLAP

-1583 IALQAMIDLQN
+1583 IALKAMIDLQN

-1616 RGLKRLAPN
+1616 RGLKKLAPN

-1630 TTVKGI
+1630 EKVNTI
-1636 KGDIPVE
+1636 KEVPYE
-1643 RIKNI
+1643 KTQQ
-1648 SIALQYLV
+1648 IATALKYLV
-1656 DLQKTL
+1656 NLQKTL
-1662 PKEGGLFTKNQDIS
+1662 PKKGGLFTKNQDIS

-1692 VKSLKGIEISDI
+1692 VKSLKGIEITDI

-1715 KMVKTFNK
+1715 KMVKTFNESMS
-1723 NTSIGTTKNNK
+1723 TGTTK
-1734 TNKTVTTPQI
+1734 TNKTVKTQQM

-1751 NSVIST
+1751 NSVISV

-1794 IKLKGAK
+1794 IELKGAK

-1875 TKNVKSAVKSL
+1875 TGKVKSAVKSL

-1958 VNGINSWGGKA
+1958 VNGIRSWGGKA
-1969 YNAGQYLG
+1969 YDAGQYLG
-1977 RQANKGLKATLKIAS
+1977 RQANKGLRATLKIAS

>member
-29 VLDKLSNAIDK
+29 VLDKLSNSIDK

-312 AALARLGEKL
+312 AALARLGEKI

-329 LTRIFNALRPLINTI
+329 LTKIFNALRPLINTI

-361 ITGKFVK
+361 ITGKLVK

-382 NGKADKVSKI
+382 NGKVDKVSKI

-459 FYKVGFDKSKVDYEI
+459 FYRVGFDKSKVDYEI

-564 SLGDY
+564 LLGDY

-594 TVLPGMIS
+594 TILPGMIS
-602 GLRLFIGWIQKA
+602 GLRSFIGWIQKA

-661 TEDRFSEFREKASG
+661 TEDRFSDFREKASG

-757 EGINNQPASKGNNT
+757 EGLNNQPASKGNNT

-799 GLYIAGI
+799 GLYVAGI

-866 KTIQTRV
+866 KAIQTRV

-1020 ETTMIKGALG
+1020 ETTMVKGALG

-1135 RLLSAATALS
+1135 RLLSAAIALS

-1152 ESTKLAKG
+1152 ESTKLANG

-1202 SLGISMKLLSTI
+1202 SLGVSMKLLSTI

-1351 PFLNSYKEF
+1351 PFLNSYKKF
-1360 AKSVKKIDEDTVK
+1360 AKSVKNIDEDTVE

-1385 AGIKFSNEGGTLQDF
+1385 AGIKFQGEGGTLQDF
-1400 TGSNNIANFAKEL
+1400 TGSNNIANFSKEL
-1413 SEAIKPLGEFYSSI
+1413 SEAIKPLGEFYTAI

-1466 MQQITGEKNLAD
+1466 IQQITGEKNLTD

-1513 QAITTGLNL
+1513 QAITAGLNL

-1549 VRGLNGLAP
+1549 VIGLKRLAP

-1583 IALQAMIDLQN
+1583 IALKAMIDLQN

-1616 RGLKRLAPN
+1616 RGLKKLAPN

-1630 TTVKGI
+1630 EKVNTI
-1636 KGDIPVE
+1636 KEVPYE
-1643 RIKNI
+1643 KTQQ
-1648 SIALQYLV
+1648 IATALKYLV
-1656 DLQKTL
+1656 NLQKTL
-1662 PKEGGLFTKNQDIS
+1662 PKKGGLFTKNQDIS

-1692 VKSLKGIEISDI
+1692 VKSLKGIEITDI

-1715 KMVKTFNK
+1715 KMVKTFNEK
-1723 NTSIGTTKNNK
+1723 TSTGITK

-1794 IKLKGAK
+1794 IELKGAK

-1875 TKNVKSAVKSL
+1875 TGKVKSAVKSL

-1958 VNGINSWGGKA
+1958 VNGIRSWGGRA
-1969 YNAGQYLG
+1969 YDAGQYLG

>member
-29 VLDKLSNAIDK
+29 VLDKLSNSIDK

-312 AALARLGEKL
+312 AALARLGEKI

-361 ITGKFVK
+361 ITGKLVK

-382 NGKADKVSKI
+382 NGKVDKVSKI

-459 FYKVGFDKSKVDYEI
+459 FYRVGFDKSKVDYEI

-564 SLGDY
+564 LLGDY

-594 TVLPGMIS
+594 TILPGMIS
-602 GLRLFIGWIQKA
+602 GLRSFIGWIQKA

-661 TEDRFSEFREKASG
+661 TEDRFSDFREKASG

-799 GLYIAGI
+799 GLYVAGI

-866 KTIQTRV
+866 KAIQTRV

-1020 ETTMIKGALG
+1020 ETAMVKGALG
-1030 VLSLVTILAL
+1030 IFSLVTILAL

-1135 RLLSAATALS
+1135 RLLSAAIALS

-1152 ESTKLAKG
+1152 ESTKLANG

-1202 SLGISMKLLSTI
+1202 SLGVSMKLLSTI

-1351 PFLNSYKEF
+1351 PFLNSYKKF
-1360 AKSVKKIDEDTVK
+1360 AKSVKNIDEDTVE

-1385 AGIKFSNEGGTLQDF
+1385 AGIKFQGEGGTLQDF
-1400 TGSNNIANFAKEL
+1400 TGSNNIANFSKEL
-1413 SEAIKPLGEFYSSI
+1413 SEAIKPLGEFYTAI

-1534 GLKSFIFG
+1534 GFKSVILG

-1549 VRGLNGLAP
+1549 VRGLKRLAP

-1569 FEGNIPVERIKNIS
+1569 FKGNIPVERIKNIS

-1630 TTVKGI
+1630 EKVNNI
-1636 KGDIPVE
+1636 KEVPYE
-1643 RIKNI
+1643 KTQQ
-1648 SIALQYLV
+1648 IATALKYLV
-1656 DLQKTL
+1656 NLQKTL
-1662 PKEGGLFTKNQDIS
+1662 PKKGGLFTKNQDIS

-1692 VKSLKGIEISDI
+1692 VKSLKGIEITDI

-1715 KMVKTFNK
+1715 KMVKTFNESMS
-1723 NTSIGTTKNNK
+1723 TGTTK
-1734 TNKTVTTPQI
+1734 TNKTVKTQQM

-1751 NSVIST
+1751 NSVISV

-1794 IKLKGAK
+1794 IELKGAK

-1875 TKNVKSAVKSL
+1875 TGKVKSAVKSL

-1969 YNAGQYLG
+1969 YSAGQYLG

>member
-312 AALARLGEKL
+312 AALARLGEKI

-382 NGKADKVSKI
+382 NGKVDKVSKI

-444 DLGMSYKNV
+444 DLGLSYKNV

-594 TVLPGMIS
+594 TILPGMIS
-602 GLRLFIGWIQKA
+602 GLRSFIGWIQKA

-681 KLGTGVLDTVVDGI
+681 KLGTGVLDTVIDGI

-771 FDKLSEFFKSITEA
+771 FDKLSEFFKSITES

-820 NGVTKSLSGMI
+820 NSVTKSLSGMI

-959 FAGINGDNL
+959 FAGINSDNL

-1020 ETTMIKGALG
+1020 ETTMVKGALG

-1109 LSLGVLAGVIAEISM
+1109 LSLGVLAGVIAEISV
-1124 ALMVLSIIPVK
+1124 ALMVLSMIPVK

-1152 ESTKLAKG
+1152 ESTKLANG

-1360 AKSVKKIDEDTVK
+1360 AKSVKNIDEDTVE

-1385 AGIKFSNEGGTLQDF
+1385 AGIKFQGEGGTLQDF
-1400 TGSNNIANFAKEL
+1400 TGSNNIANFANEL
-1413 SEAIKPLGEFYSSI
+1413 SEAIKPLGDFYSAI

-1466 MQQITGEKNLAD
+1466 IQQITGEKNLAD
-1478 FASKMASMVKPLGE
+1478 FASKMDSMVKPLGE

-1534 GLKSFIFG
+1534 GFKSVILG

-1549 VRGLNGLAP
+1549 VRGLKRLAP

-1569 FEGNIPVERIKNIS
+1569 FEGKIPVKRIKNIS
-1583 IALQAMIDLQN
+1583 IALKAMIDLQN

-1600 GLKSFIFGWK
+1600 GFKSVILGWK

-1630 TTVKGI
+1630 EKVNNI
-1636 KGDIPVE
+1636 KEVPYE
-1643 RIKNI
+1643 KTQQ
-1648 SIALQYLV
+1648 IATALKYLV
-1656 DLQKTL
+1656 NLQKTL
-1662 PKEGGLFTKNQDIS
+1662 PKKGGLFTKNQDIS

-1715 KMVKTFNK
+1715 KMVKTFNESMS
-1723 NTSIGTTKNNK
+1723 TGTTKTNK

-1794 IKLKGAK
+1794 IELKGAK

-1893 VTSLKGPFKSAAS
+1893 VTSLKGPFKSAGS

-1944 GRYKDA
+1944 GRYTDA
-1950 GNNAGKGL
+1950 GNNAGRGL

-1969 YNAGQYLG
+1969 YSAGKYLG

>member
-351 INLINKASDA
+351 INLINKASNA

-382 NGKADKVSKI
+382 NGKVDKVSKI

-569 LVLTSFRFKDFIK
+569 LVLTSFHFKDFIK

-1360 AKSVKKIDEDTVK
+1360 AKSVKKIDEDTVN

-1413 SEAIKPLGEFYSSI
+1413 SEAIEPLGEFYSAI

>member
-351 INLINKASDA
+351 INLINKASNA

-382 NGKADKVSKI
+382 NGKVDKVSKI

-1360 AKSVKKIDEDTVK
+1360 AKSVKNIDEDTVN

-1413 SEAIKPLGEFYSSI
+1413 SEAIEPLGEFYSAI

>member
-636 NIFSGLFTI
+636 NIFSGLFAI

-820 NGVTKSLSGMI
+820 NGITKSLSGMI

>member
-29 VLDKLSNAIDK
+29 VLDKLSNSIDK

-361 ITGKFVK
+361 ITGKLVK

-382 NGKADKVSKI
+382 NGKVDKVSKI

-498 AHTSLKTLEF
+498 AHTSLKTIEF

-564 SLGDY
+564 LLGDY

-594 TVLPGMIS
+594 TILPGMIS
-602 GLRLFIGWIQKA
+602 GLRSFIGWIRKA

-627 LKEAANGFQ
+627 LKEAANGFK

-661 TEDRFSEFREKASG
+661 TEDRFSDFREKASG

-757 EGINNQPASKGNNT
+757 EGLNNQPASKGNNT

-976 TFMGMMAIVSK
+976 TFMGMMAVVSK

-1020 ETTMIKGALG
+1020 ETAMVKGALG

-1152 ESTKLAKG
+1152 ESTKLANG
-1160 AMKGALGMSAV
+1160 AIKGALGMSAV

-1237 IAALYELTKHKLI
+1237 IAALYQLTKHKLI

-1360 AKSVKKIDEDTVK
+1360 AKSVKNIDEDTVN

-1385 AGIKFSNEGGTLQDF
+1385 AGIKFQGEGGTLQDF
-1400 TGSNNIANFAKEL
+1400 TGSNNIANFANEL
-1413 SEAIKPLGEFYSSI
+1413 SEAVKPLGEFYSAI

-1440 EQIQAITTGFNLLI
+1440 EQIQAITTGFNILI

-1478 FASKMASMVKPLGE
+1478 FASKMASMVEPLDE

-1507 PSEEQI
+1507 PSKEQI
-1513 QAITTGLNL
+1513 TAITTGLNL

-1534 GLKSFIFG
+1534 GLKSFVFG

-1549 VRGLNGLAP
+1549 VRGLNKLAP

-1563 FTTVKG
+1563 FATVKG
-1569 FEGNIPVERIKNIS
+1569 FEGNIPVKRIKNIS

-1594 GMETDG
+1594 S
-1600 GLKSFIFGWK
+1600 LPKFSIFGF
-1610 DLGSFV
+1610 L
-1616 RGLKRLAPN
+1616 
-1625 LGEFF
+1625 F
-1630 TTVKGI
+1630 TGI
-1636 KGDIPVE
+1636 KSLGILANDLIA
-1643 RIKNI
+1643 I
-1648 SIALQYLV
+1648 SPSLVTFFEKVNTIEKVPYKKTQHIATALQYLV
-1656 DLQKTL
+1656 NLQKTL
-1662 PKEGGLFTKNQDIS
+1662 PKEGGLFTKGQNIS
-1676 QFGQDVQDL
+1676 QFGKDVQEL
-1685 GEAVKEY
+1685 GEAVQKY
-1692 VKSLKGIEISDI
+1692 VESLKGIEIADI
-1704 ENANKVVEAAF
+1704 ENANKVVKAAF
-1715 KMVKTFNK
+1715 KMVKTFNE
-1723 NTSIGTTKNNK
+1723 NTSTGITKTNK
-1734 TNKTVTTPQI
+1734 ANKTVTTPQM

-1816 KAVSSIDLSGI
+1816 KAVSNIDLSGI

-1944 GRYKDA
+1944 GKYRDA
-1950 GNNAGKGL
+1950 GNNAGRGL

-1969 YNAGQYLG
+1969 YSAGQYLG

>member
-351 INLINKASDA
+351 INLINKASNA

-382 NGKADKVSKI
+382 NGKVDKVSKI

-540 TKSFFTILK
+540 TKSFFAILK

-569 LVLTSFRFKDFIK
+569 LVLTSFHFKDFIK

-1413 SEAIKPLGEFYSSI
+1413 SEAIEPLGEFYSAI